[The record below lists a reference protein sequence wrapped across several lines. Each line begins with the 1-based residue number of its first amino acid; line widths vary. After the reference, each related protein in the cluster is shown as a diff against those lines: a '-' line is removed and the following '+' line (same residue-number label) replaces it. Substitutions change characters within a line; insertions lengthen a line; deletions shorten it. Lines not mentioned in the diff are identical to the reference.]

1 MIKKLLLALAIVSA
15 MVACE
20 KAYLIPEPESEQVQM
35 LKAKKDKDKNKKVKT
50 FTRSVDVEAKD
61 GSSSPTTRIYDGN
74 LVWHWEYGDALLG
87 YQVAVDN
94 IRNRLEYNVQTG
106 LFSCTDFTYQSNQHT
121 PFHFVYPHAAEFQR
135 GKLRPLQD
143 GNWRPV
149 CVTTTEPAKVT
160 SLPTLSFEQLSSALE
175 LRIWNQN
182 NTAMQDRIIS
192 IEMTSESDFVPV
204 WVLDEET
211 MTYEQTLSGK
221 KIAIDGLKTSV
232 VQINMPDLPEGYPD
246 GTEIKVVLTREDG
259 KTMTTTLPSDLVFV
273 KQMRTVYNLVFV
285 PDPTF
290 TCVTYNVDG
299 LPRYDSTVHGQKKQ
313 HAKTIS
319 SKIAASGWDI
329 IGFQENYEYNV
340 ELTQS
345 MKNYQLGNFRGTI
358 VSPAFTTYTD
368 GIGFATLSSTSSHQ
382 DERYISYNETYGDYY
397 DGVNTCIARGFRY
410 YMVTLKDGV
419 AIDVYVSQMN
429 VGDTDQHRAARAFNY
444 KQLAEYINDNRSRR
458 PIVILGDFAGLYTS
472 DDFENYFW
480 SVLDADLYAN
490 LSDPWADTQWD
501 GYYPYYGEPA
511 YVPSDLYDPVLN
523 ADDYELGDQDGEVS
537 DKILYIN
544 DPQSDVRIW
553 AKNYKRDMSFI
564 GLADRVPV
572 VVEFG
577 YEKVK

>member
-1 MIKKLLLALAIVSA
+1 MIKKLLLALAITSA

-35 LKAKKDKDKNKKVKT
+35 LKAKKEKEPKVKA
-50 FTRSVDVEAKD
+50 FTKSLDVKAKD
-61 GSSSPTTRIYDGN
+61 GSSSQVTRIYDGN

-94 IRNRLEYNVQTG
+94 IRNRLEYNLQTQ
-106 LFSCTDFTYQSNQHT
+106 LFSCADFTYQSNQDA

-149 CVTTTEPAKVT
+149 CVTTTEPTKIQK
-160 SLPTLSFEQLSSALE
+160 LPTLSFDQLSSALE

-182 NTAMQDRIIS
+182 NTAMQDRVVS
-192 IEMTSESDFVPV
+192 AVLTSESDFVPV

-211 MTYEQTLSGK
+211 MTYEQTFEGK
-221 KIAIDGLKTSV
+221 KIAVEGINTSI
-232 VQINMPDLPEGYPD
+232 VQFNMPHLPEGYPSD
-246 GTEIKVVLTREDG
+246 VQIKLVLTREDG
-259 KTMTTTLPSDLVFV
+259 KTMTTYLPSDLVFE
-273 KQMRTVYNLVFV
+273 KQRRTVYNLVFV
-285 PDPTF
+285 PDPSF
-290 TCVTYNVDG
+290 TCATYNVFG
-299 LPRYDSTVHGQKKQ
+299 LPIYDNTAHGQKKQ
-313 HAKTIS
+313 IVKQIS
-319 SKIAASGWDI
+319 SKLAADAWDI
-329 IGFQENYEYNV
+329 IAFQENYEYNV

-345 MKNYQLGNFRGTI
+345 IRNYYLGDFRGTI
-358 VSPAFTTYTD
+358 NNPSYMTYTD
-368 GIGFATLSSTSSHQ
+368 GLGFATNSTTTYSPIMS
-382 DERYISYNETYGDYY
+382 ERIIPFNDTYGDYWN
-397 DGVNTCIARGFRY
+397 GVNTCIARGFRY

-419 AIDVYVSQMN
+419 EIDVYVSQMN
-429 VGDTDQHRAARAFNY
+429 VGDTEQHRAARALNY
-444 KQLAEYINDNRSRR
+444 KQFAEYINDNRSGR